1 MGQEGT
7 PCATSLTGDRL
18 MLYSQVMQKGIAVL
32 LLAVASLAAGA
43 FAASWWRTRPRQVID
58 AYHVWYHRK
67 GEETYNNT
75 QWLGGEV
82 QKCPLDLWVMQEI
95 LHEIKPDVVVEAGT
109 YMGGSAYYFASLF
122 DLTGHGRVITIDI
135 DDHPGKPAHPRIT
148 YLLGS
153 STSDEIVAP
162 VKAAIQPGEKVLV
175 DLDSAHNKA
184 HVLKELQLYS
194 PLVTPGSY
202 LIVEDTHFNGHP
214 ILPKFGPGPGEA
226 VQEFLPSHPEFRADR
241 NARSSG

>member
-1 MGQEGT
+1 M
-7 PCATSLTGDRL
+7 PKRIL
-18 MLYSQVMQKGIAVL
+18 VVVF
-32 LLAVASLAAGA
+32 VAAAFAAGA
-43 FAASWWRTRPRQVID
+43 FTASWWRTRPRQVID
-58 AYHVWYHRK
+58 AYHVWYHRH

-75 QWLGGEV
+75 QWLGIEV

-95 LHEIKPDVVVEAGT
+95 VHEIQPDVLVEAGT

-122 DLTGHGRVITIDI
+122 ELMNHGRVVTIDI
-135 DDHPGKPAHPRIT
+135 EDHPGKPSHPRIT

-153 STSDEIVAP
+153 STSGEIVSR
-162 VKAAIQPGEKVLV
+162 VKAAIHPGEKVLV
-175 DLDSAHNKA
+175 DLDSAHNQA
-184 HVLKELQLYS
+184 HVAKELELYS

-226 VQEFLPSHPEFRADR
+226 VAEFLPVHPEFRADPR
-241 NARSSG
+241 REKFGMTFNPGGYLQRLP